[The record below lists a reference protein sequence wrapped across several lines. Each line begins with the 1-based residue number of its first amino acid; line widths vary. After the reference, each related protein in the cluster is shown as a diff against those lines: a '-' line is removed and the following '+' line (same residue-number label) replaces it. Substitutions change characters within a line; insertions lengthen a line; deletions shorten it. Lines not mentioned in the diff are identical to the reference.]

1 MDAAELIRLNNLQLA
16 ARVVSD
22 RLLLG
27 VHQSRRTGTGTEFEQ
42 YRPWFPGDDLRRID
56 WKLYARSGRYLVKES
71 ATESHLHIRIILD
84 LSGSMNYMEGGVSR
98 LDYAKVLL
106 ASLAYMGYRQND
118 PLSFYTL
125 KEEGLELQVKEG
137 RNSFYRILYQ
147 LENAVAGGE
156 GGDEHARFPEF
167 QYKQKELLILVSDLL
182 QAGGE
187 WVNLVKKAASPHRQI
202 LIFQVLGQQELDF
215 NLEGFYR
222 FKDLE
227 TGRELELE
235 AESVRREFR
244 TAFSGYLAGLEEDL
258 RLPDVHLVRAS
269 LNMPLAGVIAD
280 GLKILSRWNF

>member
-1 MDAAELIRLNNLQLA
+1 MDTAELIRLNNLQLA

-42 YRPWFPGDDLRRID
+42 YRSYFPGDDLRRVD

-71 ATESHLHIRIILD
+71 ATESHLHIRMILD
-84 LSGSMNYMEGGVSR
+84 LSGSMNYTEAGVSR
-98 LDYAKVLL
+98 LDYAKILL
-106 ASLAYMGYRQND
+106 ASLAWMGYRQND
-118 PLSFYTL
+118 PMSFYTL
-125 KEEGLELQVKEG
+125 KEEGLELLVKEG
-137 RNSFYRILYQ
+137 KNSFHRILYQ
-147 LENAVAGGE
+147 LENAVAGGK

-167 QYKQKELLILVSDLL
+167 QHKQKELLILVSDLL
-182 QAGGE
+182 EAGGE

-215 NLEGFYR
+215 NLQGFYR

-235 AESVRREFR
+235 AESVQREFQM
-244 TAFSGYLAGLEEDL
+244 AFSEYLAGLEEDL

-280 GLKILSRWNF
+280 GLKIMSRWNS

>member
-1 MDAAELIRLNNLQLA
+1 MDTAELIRLNNLQLA

-42 YRPWFPGDDLRRID
+42 YRPWFPGDDLRRVD

-71 ATESHLHIRIILD
+71 ATESHLHIRMILD
-84 LSGSMNYMEGGVSR
+84 LSGSMNYTEAGVSR
-98 LDYAKVLL
+98 LDYAKILL

-125 KEEGLELQVKEG
+125 KEEGLELLVKEG
-137 RNSFYRILYQ
+137 KNSFYRILYQ

-156 GGDEHARFPEF
+156 GGDGHARFPEF
-167 QYKQKELLILVSDLL
+167 QHKQKELLILVSDLL

-235 AESVRREFR
+235 AESVQREFR
-244 TAFSGYLAGLEEDL
+244 KAFNGYLSGLEEDL

-280 GLKILSRWNF
+280 ALKTISRWNS

>member
-27 VHQSRRTGTGTEFEQ
+27 VHQSRRTGMGTEFEQ

-56 WKLYARSGRYLVKES
+56 WKLYARSGKYLVKES
-71 ATESHLHIRIILD
+71 ATESHLHIRMILD
-84 LSGSMNYMEGGVSR
+84 LSGSMNYTEAGVSR
-98 LDYAKVLL
+98 LDYSRILL

-118 PLSFYTL
+118 PLSLYTL

-137 RNSFYRILYQ
+137 KNAFYRILYH
-147 LENAVAGGE
+147 LENAVAE
-156 GGDEHARFPEF
+156 GKGSHEQARFPEF
-167 QYKQKELLILVSDLL
+167 QHKQKELLILVSDLL

-202 LIFQVLGQQELDF
+202 LIFQVLGEQELDF

-227 TGRELELE
+227 TGAELELE
-235 AESVRREFR
+235 AESIRKSFR
-244 TAFSGYLAGLEEDL
+244 TAFNGYLAGLEEDL

-269 LNMPLAGVIAD
+269 LNRPLAGVIAE
-280 GLKILSRWNF
+280 GLKTMSRWNF

>member
-42 YRPWFPGDDLRRID
+42 YRPYFPGDDLRRVD

-71 ATESHLHIRIILD
+71 ATESHLHIRLILD
-84 LSGSMNYMEGGVSR
+84 LSGSMNYAEEGVSR
-98 LDYAKVLL
+98 LGYCKVLL

-125 KEEGLELQVKEG
+125 KEEGTELLVREG
-137 RNSFYRILYQ
+137 KNSFHRILYQ
-147 LENAVAGGE
+147 LEKARAGGR
-156 GGDEHARFPEF
+156 GGNENERFPEF
-167 QYKQKELLILVSDLL
+167 QQKQKELLILVSDLL
-182 QAGGE
+182 EAGGE

-202 LIFQVLGQQELDF
+202 LIFQVLGRQELDF
-215 NLEGFYR
+215 DLKGFYR

-227 TGRELELE
+227 TGRNVELE
-235 AESVRREFR
+235 AESIGKEFR
-244 TAFSGYLAGLEEDL
+244 ESFAAYLAGLEEEL

-269 LNMPLAGVIAD
+269 MDMPLAGVMAE
-280 GLKILSRWNF
+280 GLKTISRWSS

>member
-42 YRPWFPGDDLRRID
+42 YRPYFPGDDLRRVD

-71 ATESHLHIRIILD
+71 ATESHLHIRMILD
-84 LSGSMNYMEGGVSR
+84 LSGSMNYTEEGVSR
-98 LDYAKVLL
+98 LDYCKVLL

-118 PLSFYTL
+118 PMSLYAL
-125 KEEGLELQVKEG
+125 KDEGLELLVKEG
-137 RNSFYRILYQ
+137 KNAFYRILYQ
-147 LENAVAGGE
+147 LEKARATGK
-156 GGDEHARFPEF
+156 GGDEQERFPEF
-167 QYKQKELLILVSDLL
+167 QHKQKELVILVSDLL
-182 QAGGE
+182 QTGAE

-202 LIFQVLGQQELDF
+202 LIFQVLGRQELDF
-215 NLEGFYR
+215 DLKGFYR

-227 TGRELELE
+227 TGKDLELE
-235 AESVRREFR
+235 AESIKKEFR
-244 TAFSGYLAGLEEDL
+244 AAFSAYLAGLEEDL

-269 LNMPLAGVIAD
+269 LDTPLAGVMAEA
-280 GLKILSRWNF
+280 LKTISRWNS